1 MDVIDLGE
9 IVGESL
15 FLFEEGLMLIT
26 PAILQVSLATEGGLQ
41 IKEILKVISSAKLD
55 NLKTNFSTLF
65 NTLKD
70 DYDHVKHVLNKIDL
84 ETQSFKKSEEI
95 IGKPTRGMSSSDI
108 KELTKKERV
117 NYLVGF
123 LESKGKGLNTDELLN
138 KLKDNDVKGI
148 RNFSK
153 NAGIDVS
160 EISTE
165 DLLSDYVEAYKTV
178 FGIDPYIDYPIGQKE
193 LNNSVKEALIREYI
207 SSLIK
212 ESYDREIYF
221 KKAY

>member
-1 MDVIDLGE
+1 MTSGD
-9 IVGESL
+9 
-15 FLFEEGLMLIT
+15 M
-26 PAILQVSLATEGGLQ
+26 
-41 IKEILKVISSAKLD
+41 
-55 NLKTNFSTLF
+55 
-65 NTLKD
+65 
-70 DYDHVKHVLNKIDL
+70 
-84 ETQSFKKSEEI
+84 
-95 IGKPTRGMSSSDI
+95 
-108 KELTKKERV
+108 KELSQKERV
-117 NYLVGF
+117 DYLVGF